1 MGQLDGKIAIVTGA
15 GVGIGEGIA
24 RRYVEEGARVC
35 IAELNPEHGKATADR
50 LGDAEDHAAG
60 ECAPGA
66 AEAADDDGLEG
77 VDEACG
83 ADGGVEVGADGHE
96 DAGDGDHGERDGG
109 RDGEEVAVV
118 DAHDLGGLGVV

>member
-50 LGDAEDHAAG
+50 LGDAVEGDLEAPRRAPRAG
-60 ECAPGA
+60 PGPA
-66 AEAADDDGLEG
+66 GQPRR
-77 VDEACG
+77 
-83 ADGGVEVGADGHE
+83 HE
-96 DAGDGDHGERDGG
+96 TGDAGSQKKPARTERRTGP
-109 RDGEEVAVV
+109 
-118 DAHDLGGLGVV
+118 